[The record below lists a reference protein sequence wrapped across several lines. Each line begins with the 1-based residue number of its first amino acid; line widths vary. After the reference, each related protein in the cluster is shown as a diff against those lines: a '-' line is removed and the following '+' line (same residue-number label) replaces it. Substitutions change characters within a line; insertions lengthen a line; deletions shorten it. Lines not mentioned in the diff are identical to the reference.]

1 MKAHHY
7 LGVGIK
13 LFAIWLFLFSIQ
25 NMVFFLENIIYGTIQ
40 GMAASITTSGLIYVP
55 WLVLAITL
63 WNFPLS
69 IAKKIIPP
77 EAEINSEGISAKSLL
92 SVFISAISLFFLYRS
107 IMDGVYWATL
117 LNLSE
122 SGVYATFSPENK
134 ASVFATGIELFAAA
148 LLFFNSRKISLWA
161 SKF

>member
-1 MKAHHY
+1 MKAHLY
-7 LGVGIK
+7 LGIGIK
-13 LFAIWLFLFSIQ
+13 LFAIWLFLFSIP
-25 NMVFFLENIIYGTIQ
+25 NMAFFLENIIYGTVY
-40 GMAASITTSGLIYVP
+40 GVVASVPTSGLIYIP
-55 WLVLAITL
+55 WLVIAIVL

-69 IAKKIIPP
+69 IAKKIIPS

-122 SGVYATFSPENK
+122 GGGYATFSPENR
-134 ASVFATGIELFAAA
+134 ASILATGVELFAAA
-148 LLFFNSRKISLWA
+148 LLFFNARKISLWA
-161 SKF
+161 GKF

>member
-1 MKAHHY
+1 MKVHHY
-7 LGVGIK
+7 VGIGIK

-25 NMVFFLENIIYGTIQ
+25 NMVFFLENIIYGTVT
-40 GMAASITTSGLIYVP
+40 GVWASITISSLTYIP
-55 WLVLAITL
+55 WLFIAIIL

-77 EAEINSEGISAKSLL
+77 EADVNPEGISASSLL
-92 SVFISAISLFFLYRS
+92 SVLISAMSLFFLYRS
-107 IMDGVYWATL
+107 IMDGVYWVTL

-122 SGVYATFSPENK
+122 NGVNATFNPDNK
-134 ASVFATGIELFAAA
+134 ASVFATGVEFLAAA

-161 SKF
+161 RNF

>member
-13 LFAIWLFLFSIQ
+13 LFTIWLFLFSIQ
-25 NMVFFLENIIYGTIQ
+25 KLVFFIENIIYGTVQ
-40 GMAASITTSGLIYVP
+40 GMEASAITSGFLYIP
-55 WLVLAITL
+55 WLVIAIAL

-69 IAKKIIPP
+69 IAKIIIPP
-77 EAEINSEGISAKSLL
+77 EAELKPEGISATSLL
-92 SVFISAISLFFLYRS
+92 SVLISAISLFFLYRS
-107 IMDGVYWATL
+107 IMDGVYWATV

-122 SGVYATFSPENK
+122 SGVYAAFSPENK
-134 ASVFATGIELFAAA
+134 ASIFATGVEFIAAA
-148 LLFFNSRKISLWA
+148 ILFFNSRKISLWA

>member
-7 LGVGIK
+7 VGIGIK

-25 NMVFFLENIIYGTIQ
+25 NMVFFLENIIYGTVQ
-40 GMAASITTSGLIYVP
+40 GVMASITISSLTYVP
-55 WLVLAITL
+55 WLVLAVIL

-77 EAEINSEGISAKSLL
+77 EAEINPERISASSLL
-92 SVFISAISLFFLYRS
+92 SVLISAMSLFFLCRS
-107 IMDGVYWATL
+107 IMDGVYWVTL

-122 SGVYATFSPENK
+122 NGVNATFSPDNK
-134 ASVFATGIELFAAA
+134 ASIFATGVEFFAAA
-148 LLFFNSRKISLWA
+148 LLFFNSSKISHWA
-161 SKF
+161 RNF